1 MRGRERERK
10 RETERKTARAR
21 HRSLAEV
28 KTDLACVCARYVL
41 PLHIRHPREKE
52 HLTRCTG
59 LSSRRG
65 IPSNEIPARRKR
77 VSGEKK
83 EEELSALD
91 GDVDDGVGEAASAI
105 VESDQ
110 S

>member
-1 MRGRERERK
+1 MRGREGEKKRDREKDSATPLSCRG
-10 RETERKTARAR
+10 
-21 HRSLAEV
+21 

-52 HLTRCTG
+52 HLSRCTG

>member
-1 MRGRERERK
+1 M
-10 RETERKTARAR
+10 
-21 HRSLAEV
+21 
-28 KTDLACVCARYVL
+28 
-41 PLHIRHPREKE
+41 
-52 HLTRCTG
+52 
-59 LSSRRG
+59 G

-77 VSGEKK
+77 VSEEKK

-91 GDVDDGVGEAASAI
+91 GDVDDGVGEAVSAI